1 MEKYALMAAAFG
13 ALAITAASG
22 LLIIPALRRLHFGQT
37 IKEIGPTWHQG
48 KNGTPTMGGLTF
60 YLGVLVGLA
69 LSPSQTAGLQTL
81 SPEQNPHGVTI
92 LNTFIQIAAA
102 VGPSLFI
109 GVLTAYAFGLVGF
122 VDDYI
127 KVVKKRNLGL
137 MARYKIVAQ
146 VLITGAY
153 LSSLYLNET
162 LSTIV
167 TLPLLGAVDFGWFF
181 YVLSFLLIIGMVNAV
196 NLTDGIDG
204 LASSV
209 TFVVM
214 MGFMFIASLLGNTT
228 MALFAAAVA
237 GGCAGFLAWNF
248 YPAKTFM
255 GDTGSMF
262 LGGAV
267 VAVAYGI
274 GRPELLLFMG
284 VIYLI
289 EAFSVMLQVTYF
301 KLTHGKRIFKMSPIH
316 HHFEMCGWSE
326 VKIVSVFSFI
336 TLVGVVL
343 GGIFVYVS

>member
-13 ALAITAASG
+13 ALLITAASG
-22 LLIIPALRRLHFGQT
+22 IVIIPALRKMKFGQT

-48 KNGTPTMGGLTF
+48 KNGTPTMGGLMF
-60 YLGVLVGLA
+60 YLGDLIGVVLGYTVLA
-69 LSPSQTAGLQTL
+69 LSV
-81 SPEQNPHGVTI
+81 PELLGGWMS
-92 LNTFIQIAAA
+92 NTS
-102 VGPSLFI
+102 VSLLI
-109 GVLTAYAFGLVGF
+109 GVLTAYAFGFVGF

-137 MARYKIVAQ
+137 KARYKIIAQ
-146 VLITGAY
+146 ILITGAY
-153 LSSLYLNET
+153 LASLHLSGM
-162 LSTIV
+162 LSTVV
-167 TLPLLGAVDFGWFF
+167 TLPLFGAVDFGWTF
-181 YVLSFLLIIGMVNAV
+181 YVISYLLIIGMVNAV

-209 TFVVM
+209 TFIVM
-214 MGFMFIASLLGNTT
+214 MGFMFISSLLGNTT

-267 VAVAYGI
+267 VAAAYGI
-274 GRPELLLFMG
+274 GRPELLIFLG
-284 VIYLI
+284 IIYLI
-289 EAFSVMLQVTYF
+289 EAFSVMLQVSYF

-326 VKIVSVFSFI
+326 VKIVGVFSFI
-336 TLVGVVL
+336 TLAGVIL

>member
-1 MEKYALMAAAFG
+1 MYII
-13 ALAITAASG
+13 LAGVISLIVTLIAG
-22 LLIIPALRRLHFGQT
+22 KLLIPALVKLKAGQS

-60 YLGVLVGLA
+60 YLGVLVGVVLGYTVLA
-69 LSPSQTAGLQTL
+69 LSVPSLLGGWL
-81 SPEQNPHGVTI
+81 SGTSV
-92 LNTFIQIAAA
+92 
-102 VGPSLFI
+102 SLFI

-153 LSSLYLNET
+153 LSSLYLNGT

-204 LASSV
+204 LATGV
-209 TFVVM
+209 TLPVM
-214 MGFMFIASLLGNTT
+214 LFFTLVSMTAKQWGLATFPATLVGALG
-228 MALFAAAVA
+228 
-237 GGCAGFLAWNF
+237 GFLFYNF

-255 GDTGSMF
+255 GDTGSLY

-267 VAVAYGI
+267 CGLAYALDM
-274 GRPELLLFMG
+274 PLVLLFVG
-284 VIYLI
+284 LIYII
-289 EAFSVMLQVTYF
+289 ETLSDILQVSYF
-301 KLTHGKRIFKMSPIH
+301 KLTHGKRIFKMAPIH

-326 VKIVSVFSFI
+326 KKIWVVFVSVTVIMCVIAWF
-336 TLVGVVL
+336 GVR
-343 GGIFVYVS
+343 IWF

>member
-1 MEKYALMAAAFG
+1 MEKYALMAVAFG
-13 ALAITAASG
+13 SLLVTAVSG
-22 LLIIPALRRLHFGQT
+22 FVIIPALRKMKFGQT

-48 KNGTPTMGGLTF
+48 KNGTPTMGGLMF
-60 YLGVLVGLA
+60 YIGVLVGLVLGYTVLA
-69 LSPSQTAGLQTL
+69 ISV
-81 SPEQNPHGVTI
+81 PEL
-92 LNTFIQIAAA
+92 LNGWMSSTSI
-102 VGPSLFI
+102 SLLI
-109 GVLTAYAFGLVGF
+109 SVLTAYAFGFVGF

-137 MARYKIVAQ
+137 KARYKIIAQ
-146 VLITGAY
+146 ILITGAY
-153 LSSLYLNET
+153 LMSLHLSGT
-162 LSTIV
+162 LSTVV
-167 TLPLLGAVDFGWFF
+167 TLPFFGAVDFGWTF
-181 YVLSFLLIIGMVNAV
+181 YVISYLLIIGMVNAV

-209 TFVVM
+209 TFIVM
-214 MGFMFIASLLGNTT
+214 MGFMFISSLLGNTT

-267 VAVAYGI
+267 VAAAYGI
-274 GRPELLLFMG
+274 GRPELLIFMG
-284 VIYLI
+284 IIYLI
-289 EAFSVMLQVTYF
+289 EAFSVMLQVSYF

-326 VKIVSVFSFI
+326 VKIVGVFSFI
-336 TLVGVVL
+336 ALAGVIL

>member
-13 ALAITAASG
+13 ALVITAASG
-22 LLIIPALRRLHFGQT
+22 LFIVPALRRLHFGQT
-37 IKEIGPTWHQG
+37 IKEIGPTWHKG

-60 YLGVLVGLA
+60 YLGVLFGAVLGYGMLAVSVPGLLGGW
-69 LSPSQTAGLQTL
+69 LSASSISMLLAM
-81 SPEQNPHGVTI
+81 
-92 LNTFIQIAAA
+92 
-102 VGPSLFI
+102 
-109 GVLTAYAFGLVGF
+109 LTSYLFGLVGF
-122 VDDYI
+122 ADDYI

-137 MARYKIVAQ
+137 KARYKIILQ
-146 VLITGAY
+146 TLITGGY
-153 LSSLYLNET
+153 LSALQLNGT
-162 LSTIV
+162 LSTAV
-167 TLPLLGAVDFGWFF
+167 TLPLFGRVDLGWAF

-204 LASSV
+204 LASCV

-214 MGFMFIASLLGNTT
+214 MGFLFIASLLGNTT

-267 VAVAYGI
+267 VTVGYGL
-274 GRPELLLFMG
+274 GRPELLIFLG
-284 VIYLI
+284 ALYLI
-289 EAFSVMLQVTYF
+289 EAVSVMLQVGYF

-326 VKIVSVFSFI
+326 IKIDCVFSFAA
-336 TLVGVVL
+336 LAGVVL
-343 GGIFVYVS
+343 GGVFVYLT